1 VINAALR
8 TCMDGFKELYYSI
21 EVESL
26 VVVWEEGE
34 RGEEPFARLSDGQRN
49 IIAMIADL
57 AWRASLLN
65 PQFGAEAAAKTPGVV
80 LIDEL
85 ELHLHPAWQRRIVRD
100 LRAAFPLVQF
110 FGTTHS
116 PQIISEVPRECLLIL
131 HEDGTIGG
139 PDGFIEGRDS
149 NAILRDVMGVSERPD
164 AMVVALAELEGL
176 IDADRFD
183 EAKAKI
189 EALRGQLGPQDQD
202 LRIAQM
208 RLNMEGA

>member
-1 VINAALR
+1 
-8 TCMDGFKELYYSI
+8 
-21 EVESL
+21 
-26 VVVWEEGE
+26 
-34 RGEEPFARLSDGQRN
+34 
-49 IIAMIADL
+49 MIADL